1 MMHLHGEASS
11 NAGSQLSKNS
21 GLRRKFKSEITPI
34 EMVKELQQNETEK
47 QAEDKGEKGDKV
59 PTMLEL
65 VEEEY
70 QENPTPN
77 PQKTPTMQELI
88 T

>member
-1 MMHLHGEASS
+1 
-11 NAGSQLSKNS
+11 
-21 GLRRKFKSEITPI
+21 
-34 EMVKELQQNETEK
+34 MVKELQQDQREK
-47 QAEDKGEKGDKV
+47 QADNISQGGKGDKGDKV

-88 T
+88 A